1 MLLYAENYLVK
12 HFDITSVTKIVVHK
26 IGIFYQL
33 GPFKLSFPYILYK
46 IDNTGKWW
54 GIYFYG
60 YTFFQN
66 ADTFWIIRVSSQ
78 MLCKYAGMTFEYH
91 NGVYFSSK
99 KIFYLH

>member
-46 IDNTGKWW
+46 IDNIFVRKILKWNP
-54 GIYFYG
+54 FDE
-60 YTFFQN
+60 F
-66 ADTFWIIRVSSQ
+66 
-78 MLCKYAGMTFEYH
+78 H
-91 NGVYFSSK
+91 
-99 KIFYLH
+99 IFRKCHTVGTK

>member
-46 IDNTGKWW
+46 IDNIFVRKILKWNP
-54 GIYFYG
+54 FDK
-60 YTFFQN
+60 FP
-66 ADTFWIIRVSSQ
+66 
-78 MLCKYAGMTFEYH
+78 
-91 NGVYFSSK
+91 
-99 KIFYLH
+99 IFIKCHTVGTK